1 MCEILV
7 VFEIEN
13 ELQRQEFINKIKS
26 LGSWGWARVISNA
39 YIVRSSNKTAIT
51 IRDNL
56 KINIKDSDRLFV
68 VDIEDS
74 DWAARNL
81 PVEVNKW
88 LKY

>member
-7 VFEIEN
+7 TFEIEN
-13 ELQRQEFINKIKS
+13 ELQRQEFIKKIKS
-26 LGSWGWARVISNA
+26 LGGWARVLSNA
-39 YIVRSSNKTAIT
+39 YIVRSSSKTAIT

-56 KINIKDSDRLFV
+56 RVNIKDSDRLFV

-74 DWAARNL
+74 DLASKNL

>member
-1 MCEILV
+1 MCKILV

-26 LGSWGWARVISNA
+26 LGGCNRILSNA
-39 YIVRSSNKTAIT
+39 YIVRSSNKTAVA
-51 IRDNL
+51 IRNSLQVD
-56 KINIKDSDRLFV
+56 IKDSDRLFV

-74 DWAARNL
+74 SWAANNL
-81 PVEVNKW
+81 PVEVNKL

>member
-7 VFEIEN
+7 AFEIEN
-13 ELQRQEFINKIKS
+13 ELQRQEFIKKIKNI
-26 LGSWGWARVISNA
+26 GAWARVLSNA

-51 IRDNL
+51 IRNNL
-56 KINIKDSDRLFV
+56 RINIKDSDRLFV

-74 DWAARNL
+74 DWASKDL
-81 PVEVNKW
+81 PIEVNKW

>member
-1 MCEILV
+1 MKILV

-13 ELQRQEFINKIKS
+13 KLQRQEFINKIKS
-26 LGSWGWARVISNA
+26 LGGWARILSNA
-39 YIVRSSNKTAIT
+39 YIVRSSNKTAVA
-51 IRDNL
+51 IRNSLQVD
-56 KINIKDSDRLFV
+56 IKDSDRLFV

-74 DWAARNL
+74 SWAANNL

>member
-13 ELQRQEFINKIKS
+13 ELQRQEFIKKIKN
-26 LGSWGWARVISNA
+26 LGAWTRVLSNA
-39 YIVRSSNKTAIT
+39 YIVRSSNKTAVA
-51 IRDNL
+51 IRNSLQVD
-56 KINIKDSDRLFV
+56 IKDSDRLFV

-74 DWAARNL
+74 SWAANNL

>member
-13 ELQRQEFINKIKS
+13 ELQRKKFVIKIKR
-26 LGSWGWARVISNA
+26 LAACNRILSNV
-39 YIVRSSNKTAIT
+39 YIVRSSNKTAVA
-51 IRDNL
+51 IRDRL
-56 KINIKDSDRLFV
+56 QIDIKDSDRLFV

-74 DWAARNL
+74 SWAAKNL

>member
-7 VFEIEN
+7 TFEIEN
-13 ELQRQEFINKIKS
+13 ELQRQEFIKKIKN
-26 LGSWGWARVISNA
+26 LGAWARVLSNV
-39 YIVRSSNKTAIT
+39 YIVRSSSKTAIT
-51 IRDNL
+51 IRNNL
-56 KINIKDSDRLFV
+56 RVNIKDSDRLFV

-74 DWAARNL
+74 DWASKNL

>member
-26 LGSWGWARVISNA
+26 LGSWGWARVLSNA
-39 YIVRSSNKTAIT
+39 YIVRSSNKTAIA

-56 KINIKDSDRLFV
+56 RINIKDSDRF
-68 VDIEDS
+68 
-74 DWAARNL
+74 L
-81 PVEVNKW
+81 PIEVNKW

>member
-26 LGSWGWARVISNA
+26 LGAWARDLSNA

-56 KINIKDSDRLFV
+56 RINIKDSDRLFV

-74 DWAARNL
+74 DLASKNL
-81 PVEVNKW
+81 PVGVNKW

>member
-7 VFEIEN
+7 VFEIKN

-26 LGSWGWARVISNA
+26 LGAWARVLSNA
-39 YIVRSSNKTAIT
+39 YIVRSSSKTAVA
-51 IRDNL
+51 IRNNL
-56 KINIKDSDRLFV
+56 IINIKDSDRLFV

>member
-26 LGSWGWARVISNA
+26 LGGWARVLSNA
-39 YIVRSSNKTAIT
+39 YIVRSSSKTAVA
-51 IRDNL
+51 IRNSLQVD
-56 KINIKDSDRLFV
+56 IKDSDRLFV

-74 DWAARNL
+74 SWAANNL
-81 PVEVNKW
+81 PIKVLKW

>member
-13 ELQRQEFINKIKS
+13 ELRRKEFVNKLKN
-26 LGSWGWARVISNA
+26 LGGWARVLSNA
-39 YIVRSSNKTAIT
+39 YIVRSSNKTAVA
-51 IRDNL
+51 IRNSLQVD
-56 KINIKDSDRLFV
+56 IKDSDRLFV

-74 DWAARNL
+74 DWASKNL
-81 PVEVNKW
+81 PIEVNKW

>member
-7 VFEIEN
+7 AFEIEN
-13 ELQRQEFINKIKS
+13 ELQRKKFVRKIKR
-26 LGSWGWARVISNA
+26 LAACNRILSNV

-51 IRDNL
+51 IRDSL
-56 KINIKDSDRLFV
+56 QIDIKGSDRLFV

-74 DWAARNL
+74 SWAANNL
-81 PVEVNKW
+81 PIKVLKW

>member
-26 LGSWGWARVISNA
+26 LGAWARVLSNA

-56 KINIKDSDRLFV
+56 RVNIKDSDRLFA

-74 DWAARNL
+74 DWASKNL

>member
-1 MCEILV
+1 MEV
-7 VFEIEN
+7 
-13 ELQRQEFINKIKS
+13 
-26 LGSWGWARVISNA
+26 GGWARVLSNA

-56 KINIKDSDRLFV
+56 RINIKDSDRLFV

-74 DWAARNL
+74 DWASKNL

>member
-1 MCEILV
+1 MCKILV

-26 LGSWGWARVISNA
+26 LGAWARVLSNV
-39 YIVRSSNKTAIT
+39 YIVRSSNKTAIA

-56 KINIKDSDRLFV
+56 RINIKDSDRLFV

-74 DWAARNL
+74 DWASKNL
-81 PVEVNKW
+81 PIEVNKW

>member
-13 ELQRQEFINKIKS
+13 ELQRQEFINKLKS
-26 LGSWGWARVISNA
+26 LGAWARVLSNA
-39 YIVRSSNKTAIT
+39 YIVRSSSKTAIT

-56 KINIKDSDRLFV
+56 RDSDRLFV

-74 DWAARNL
+74 DWASKNL
-81 PVEVNKW
+81 PIEVNKW

>member
-26 LGSWGWARVISNA
+26 LGAWARVLSNT

-56 KINIKDSDRLFV
+56 RINIKDSDRLFV

-74 DWAARNL
+74 DWASKNL

>member
-1 MCEILV
+1 MRKILV

-26 LGSWGWARVISNA
+26 LGAWARVLSNV
-39 YIVRSSNKTAIT
+39 YIVRSSNKTAVS

-56 KINIKDSDRLFV
+56 RINIKDSDRLFV

-74 DWAARNL
+74 NWASKNL
-81 PVEVNKW
+81 PIVFNKW

>member
-7 VFEIEN
+7 AFEIEN
-13 ELQRQEFINKIKS
+13 ELHRQEFINKLKS
-26 LGSWGWARVISNA
+26 LGAWARVLSNV
-39 YIVRSSNKTAIT
+39 YIVRSSSKTAIT

-56 KINIKDSDRLFV
+56 RVNIKDSDRLFV

-74 DWAARNL
+74 DWASKNL
-81 PVEVNKW
+81 PIEVNKW

>member
-7 VFEIEN
+7 AFEIEN
-13 ELQRQEFINKIKS
+13 KLQRQEFINKIKS
-26 LGSWGWARVISNA
+26 LGGWARILSNA
-39 YIVRSSNKTAIT
+39 YIVRSSNKTAVA
-51 IRDNL
+51 IRNSLQVD
-56 KINIKDSDRLFV
+56 IKDSDRLFV

-74 DWAARNL
+74 SWAANNL